1 MMPQRRETLEG
12 SVQTEQELL
21 NELQALRSRVAELEE
36 IAEAQR
42 QKLISEQQLRLEV
55 EATLRC
61 IQTSAAASRQQV
73 EQLQKRLA
81 DRPAAQTRDLETIF
95 EALTDAL
102 CVYDRSG
109 TIIRVNQAFRV
120 LMGLDLS
127 PTYSMLSMN
136 ERGACIQ
143 VADENG
149 KPLSPELW
157 PVNRI
162 LRGDV
167 LEAKNSPDITISAL
181 DGRVLQ
187 ISACGAPLHDE
198 VGAIIGAVTIYRDV
212 TERRRLERRSQE
224 ALEALLAMAE
234 VLVKGVDHHAA
245 EGVESHAPLNRI
257 MRRLAT
263 LAQRVLDCQR
273 VGVVLVEASTGE
285 LHLMALAGAASDERK
300 RWSSLLEGTCLS
312 DHIHDARVLGDLS
325 AGKLLRSH
333 SRMQGLALGASAGYF
348 LLPMR
353 IGTQLIG
360 LLFLDYGGRIQHL
373 TEAEVAIAKAV
384 SRLMALVLEREH
396 LLQERAEA
404 HANELA
410 LLEANRRTDEFL
422 SIASHELRTPLTT
435 INGNIQLAKRR
446 MRTLTRDDPQEEF
459 DSRLALVMELLGRA
473 ERQVYVQNR
482 LVSDLLDVSR
492 IQANRLELRSDVCNL
507 VAIVS
512 ECVEDQR
519 AAHPTRVLSLTLPA
533 HAIPILA
540 DPDRISQVVTNY
552 LTNALKYSAATMP
565 VEVSLSEA
573 DGFARIA
580 VRDQG
585 PGLLPEEHQQVWQR
599 FYRVPGIGVRSGSGV
614 GLGLGLYICRTIVE
628 RHHGQV
634 GVQSTQGQG
643 SVFWFTLPIMTNP

>member
-1 MMPQRRETLEG
+1 MPQRRETLEG

-21 NELQALRSRVAELEE
+21 NELQTLRSRVAELEE

-42 QKLISEQQLRLEV
+42 QKLISEQQLRLEA

-73 EQLQKRLA
+73 ELLQKRLA

-102 CVYDRSG
+102 CVYDSAG
-109 TIIRVNQAFRV
+109 NIIRVNQAFRA

-127 PTYSMLSMN
+127 PSYSMQAMN
-136 ERGACIQ
+136 ERGASVQI
-143 VADENG
+143 ADENG
-149 KPLSPELW
+149 KPLSPERW

-162 LRGDV
+162 LSGDV
-167 LEAKNSPDITISAL
+167 LEAKNSPDITISVL

-187 ISACGAPLHDE
+187 VSACGAPLHDE
-198 VGAIIGAVTIYRDV
+198 EGAIIGAVTIYRDV

-224 ALEALLAMAE
+224 ALQALLAMAE

-245 EGVESHAPLNRI
+245 GGVESHAPLNQI
-257 MRRLAT
+257 MRRLVT
-263 LAQRVLDCQR
+263 LARRVLDCQR
-273 VGVVLVEASTGE
+273 VGVVLVEADTGE
-285 LHLMALAGAASDERK
+285 LHLVALSGASSDERK
-300 RWSSLLEGTCLS
+300 RWSSLLEGTRLS
-312 DHIHDARVLGDLS
+312 DHIRDARVLGDLS

-333 SRMQGLALGASAGYF
+333 SRMQGLALGASTGYF

-353 IGTQLIG
+353 IGKQLIG
-360 LLFLDYGGRIQHL
+360 LLPLDYGGRIQHL
-373 TEAEVAIAKAV
+373 SETEVTIAKAV

-396 LLQERAEA
+396 LLQERAES

-446 MRTLTRDDPQEEF
+446 IRTLTRDDPQEEF
-459 DSRLALVMELLGRA
+459 DDRLALVMELLGRA
-473 ERQVYVQNR
+473 ERQVRVQNR

-492 IQANRLELRSDVCNL
+492 IQSNRLELRSDVCNL
-507 VAIVS
+507 ASIVF

-519 AAHPTRVLSLTLPA
+519 ASHPTRVLALTLPA
-533 HAIPILA
+533 HEIPILA

-552 LTNALKYSAATMP
+552 LTNALKYSSAAMP
-565 VEVSLSEA
+565 VEVSLSEV
-573 DGFARIA
+573 DGFARVA

-599 FYRVPGIGVRSGSGV
+599 FYRVPGISVRSGSGV

-643 SVFWFTLPIMTNP
+643 SVFWFTLPITTNL